1 MAQKIYL
8 AVVGGIFLASALYA
22 YLDPHGL
29 GQVMGIAPLDPSG
42 VTEIRATYG
51 GLVAGIGLLL
61 ISGLWSKRLAFA
73 GLACTVFGVGALML
87 TRLLAEVLAGG
98 PGISANQGLAI
109 VFELLVVAFGGVLL
123 RRAIRQ

>member
-8 AVVGGIFLASALYA
+8 AVVGGIFLASALFA
-22 YLDPHGL
+22 YVDPHTL
-29 GQVMGIAPLDPSG
+29 GQAMGIAPADPSG

-109 VFELLVVAFGGVLL
+109 VFELFVVAFGVVFL
-123 RRAIRQ
+123 RRAMRQ

>member
-8 AVVGGIFLASALYA
+8 AAVGGIFVASAVFA
-22 YLDPHGL
+22 YIDPYTL
-29 GQVMGIAPLDPSG
+29 GQAMGIAPADPSG

-61 ISGLWSKRLAFA
+61 ISGIWSRRLAFA

-87 TRLLAEVLAGG
+87 TRLASEVFAGG
-98 PGISANQGLAI
+98 PGISTNQGLAI
-109 VFELLVVAFGGVLL
+109 IFELIVVALGVFFL
-123 RRAIRQ
+123 RRALRE